1 MCILWKVC
9 TRQWAE
15 VTSQF
20 LVLVSSWGRG
30 VCIFCASSC
39 WVFFMF
45 FYVFSSCSLVML
57 QNRWSIDHL
66 RAAAP
71 AADPGKM
78 GKEETARLTF
88 PICVCR
94 VVYVCLYV
102 YTLSSLC
109 SLLYNIASLQT
120 KKQTSRKNVFFP
132 TFSAFSISHQLT
144 CCCCCPKAP
153 PGTKTAVADAAAAA
167 AANRRVARA
176 PPGTKTA
183 RQTARHGRTNR
194 P

>member
-1 MCILWKVC
+1 MRRAQNTVKRGTFWPYRV
-9 TRQWAE
+9 
-15 VTSQF
+15 VG
-20 LVLVSSWGRG
+20 GRG
-30 VCIFCASSC
+30 GGSSLLRRGENC
-39 WVFFMF
+39 RTAMPRPGGPWP
-45 FYVFSSCSLVML
+45 
-57 QNRWSIDHL
+57 DL

-120 KKQTSRKNVFFP
+120 KKQASRKNVFFP

-144 CCCCCPKAP
+144 CCCCC
-153 PGTKTAVADAAAAA
+153 
-167 AANRRVARA
+167 
-176 PPGTKTA
+176 
-183 RQTARHGRTNR
+183 
-194 P
+194 

>member
-1 MCILWKVC
+1 MKW
-9 TRQWAE
+9 
-15 VTSQF
+15 
-20 LVLVSSWGRG
+20 WGLY
-30 VCIFCASSC
+30 I
-39 WVFFMF
+39 
-45 FYVFSSCSLVML
+45 Y
-57 QNRWSIDHL
+57 IYL

-120 KKQTSRKNVFFP
+120 KKQASRKNVFFP

-153 PGTKTAVADAAAAA
+153 PGTKSAVAAA

-183 RQTARHGRTNR
+183 RHGRTNMPQNRTEKVPNVPSESHRKSAYR
-194 P
+194 PF

>member
-1 MCILWKVC
+1 MILYFI
-9 TRQWAE
+9 TYY
-15 VTSQF
+15 
-20 LVLVSSWGRG
+20 
-30 VCIFCASSC
+30 IFIYYILYYIYYI
-39 WVFFMF
+39 
-45 FYVFSSCSLVML
+45 FYITYYILY
-57 QNRWSIDHL
+57 L

-144 CCCCCPKAP
+144 CCCCCRCCPKAP
-153 PGTKTAVADAAAAA
+153 PGNKTAVADAAA

-183 RQTARHGRTNR
+183 RHGRTNR

>member
-1 MCILWKVC
+1 MKVPQALHLTWTWCWKVQGLFALWQLEGNISC
-9 TRQWAE
+9 LLSFVSWHGEGFVYSITIILTICHLL
-15 VTSQF
+15 TS
-20 LVLVSSWGRG
+20 
-30 VCIFCASSC
+30 
-39 WVFFMF
+39 
-45 FYVFSSCSLVML
+45 Y
-57 QNRWSIDHL
+57 L

-132 TFSAFSISHQLT
+132 TFSAFSISISS
-144 CCCCCPKAP
+144 P
-153 PGTKTAVADAAAAA
+153 AAAAA
-167 AANRRVARA
+167 QKHLPA
-176 PPGTKTA
+176 PKQPLLMLLLLLLLTEE
-183 RQTARHGRTNR
+183 
-194 P
+194 

>member
-1 MCILWKVC
+1 MLPEATMIC
-9 TRQWAE
+9 QA
-15 VTSQF
+15 F
-20 LVLVSSWGRG
+20 Y
-30 VCIFCASSC
+30 CALLRPIYIRFAPYC
-39 WVFFMF
+39 AYLIVFAHAIRAAII
-45 FYVFSSCSLVML
+45 
-57 QNRWSIDHL
+57 NL

-120 KKQTSRKNVFFP
+120 KKQASRKNVFFP

-144 CCCCCPKAP
+144 CCCCCC
-153 PGTKTAVADAAAAA
+153 
-167 AANRRVARA
+167 
-176 PPGTKTA
+176 
-183 RQTARHGRTNR
+183 
-194 P
+194 